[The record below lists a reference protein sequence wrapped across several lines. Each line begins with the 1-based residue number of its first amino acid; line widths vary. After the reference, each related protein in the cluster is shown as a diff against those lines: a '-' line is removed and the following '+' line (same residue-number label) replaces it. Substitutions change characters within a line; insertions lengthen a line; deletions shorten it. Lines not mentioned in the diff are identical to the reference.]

1 VNKHPE
7 LAMYTV
13 FSVAT
18 FLAVIA
24 WMDGGLVIDVPGF
37 GPPTVNRGVE

>member
-1 VNKHPE
+1 
-7 LAMYTV
+7 MYTV